1 MSSTVT
7 IFDESAP
14 GKTQATFILELDVR
28 KLTLRELIRQRVRE
42 EVARFNAARGEVFQG
57 LIEPTESERVLNGYK
72 LKKFRTLDWQRQ
84 FQTAL
89 GSFAANGF
97 FVLVDGEQIEELDE
111 PFELGKTAE
120 VRFIKLMPL
129 VGG

>member
-1 MSSTVT
+1 MPSTIT

-89 GSFAANGF
+89 DSFTANGF

-111 PFELGKTAE
+111 PLELGKTAE

>member
-1 MSSTVT
+1 MPSTIT

-89 GSFAANGF
+89 DSFAANGF

-111 PFELGKTAE
+111 PLELGKTAE